1 MPGILL
7 IACIGE
13 LSQQRAQPAGPAADH
28 RGYIGD
34 VAFTEFC
41 IHLVIMERSRG
52 WPPMP
57 YGNSVRPRVS
67 FAATRPA
74 TILPGIKPV
83 ISSFPSGPYGKVQP
97 WTGHDFVLFLDDT
110 RMTVRYYPN
119 PE

>member
-1 MPGILL
+1 MD
-7 IACIGE
+7 E
-13 LSQQRAQPAGPAADH
+13 LSHQRAQPAGPAADH
-28 RGYIGD
+28 GGYTGD

-41 IHLVIMERSRG
+41 VHLVIMERSRG

-57 YGNSVRPRVS
+57 YGDSVRPRVS

-74 TILPGIKPV
+74 TLLPPRHHAGHFVVPERT
-83 ISSFPSGPYGKVQP
+83 YGKVHP

-110 RMTVRYYPN
+110 RMTVRYYDN